1 VTPGRATVCSPPAHG
16 LIRPDAL
23 GATAPNVLGHLRHR
37 LQLQRPEELRMVSS
51 EVQLRRLIELLLGI
65 ADE

>member
-1 VTPGRATVCSPPAHG
+1 
-16 LIRPDAL
+16 
-23 GATAPNVLGHLRHR
+23 LRHY
-37 LQLQRPEELRMVSS
+37 LQPQRPEELRVVSR